1 MHTKRSVPAAYSS
14 TCIGKI
20 LGNVINI
27 FYNIVLVYRIP
38 SP

>member
-1 MHTKRSVPAAYSS
+1 MHTKRSVPAAYFS
-14 TCIGKI
+14 TCIGVI

-27 FYNIVLVYRIP
+27 YNIVLVYRIP